1 MTFIHHQSNELLHLF
16 VQTDFLHVLQQHL
29 FIMQKNRDVLSKLP
43 FSFIKR
49 DSICG

>member
-1 MTFIHHQSNELLHLF
+1 MTFIHHQSNEVHFLYLF

-29 FIMQKNRDVLSKLP
+29 FIVQKNRDVLLKLP

-49 DSICG
+49 D